1 MNEQEREEI
10 EKIETKEMDNTSESE
25 RDDGVTNDDGGG
37 CAAIGVL
44 LSAGNADTFLGW
56 WSRRW

>member
-25 RDDGVTNDDGGG
+25 RDDGVTNDDGGAG
-37 CAAIGVL
+37 AI
-44 LSAGNADTFLGW
+44 F
-56 WSRRW
+56 